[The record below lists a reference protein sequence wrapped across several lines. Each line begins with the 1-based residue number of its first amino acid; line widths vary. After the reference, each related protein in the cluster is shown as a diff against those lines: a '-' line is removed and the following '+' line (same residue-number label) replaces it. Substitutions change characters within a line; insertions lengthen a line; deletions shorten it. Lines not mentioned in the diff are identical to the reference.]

1 MGVIMKKNFH
11 LSYTT
16 KRKLNGFLYVL
27 PFVIGFFLCFAIPL
41 FNTVWYSFNTVSVND
56 TGGMKFAFAG
66 LQNYIDLFTSEV
78 TTEAQPMARLFTDQN
93 TSIFT
98 RSPLIVIFSL
108 FMALL
113 ANLKFKGRGI
123 VRVIYFLPII
133 FGIEVVTDMLAI
145 TTGGEWTQQS
155 SGLFS
160 NSFISELLLFSI
172 DLPNYILMPIIEAI
186 DQIFDVLS
194 QSGVQTLIYLAA
206 LQSISPSLYEVAK
219 IEGATTYETFWK
231 VTIPS
236 IMHITLFVAIYTVVD
251 LFLASPISK
260 EAYSFAFEQSKIG
273 TGSALSV
280 IYIINVLLVLG
291 LLMLILRKVVKR
303 YEK

>member
-1 MGVIMKKNFH
+1 MKRNFT
-11 LSYTT
+11 LKYKT

-27 PFVIGFFLCFAIPL
+27 PFLIGFFVCFAIPL
-41 FNTVWYSFNTVSVND
+41 FNTVFYSFNKVSVND
-56 TGGMKFAFAG
+56 TGGMKFAFNG
-66 LQNYIDLFTSEV
+66 FQNYIDLFQNEV
-78 TTEAQPMARLFTDQN
+78 TTAAQPMIRLFADQN
-93 TSIFT
+93 LTILT
-98 RSPLIVIFSL
+98 NVPLIVIFSL

-133 FGIEVVTDMLAI
+133 FGLEVVTDMLAI
-145 TTGGEWTQQS
+145 TTGGEWVKES

-160 NSFISELLLFSI
+160 ESYISMMLMQYTDIPLSI
-172 DLPNYILMPIIEAI
+172 LNPVISYVDK
-186 DQIFDVLS
+186 IFDILS
-194 QSGVQTLIYLAA
+194 QSGVQTLIYLAG

-219 IEGATTYETFWK
+219 IEGATAYETFWK

-236 IMHITLFVAIYTVVD
+236 IMHITLFVTIYTIVD
-251 LFLASPISK
+251 LFLASPISE

-280 IYIINVLLVLG
+280 IYIFNVILVLG
-291 LLMLILRKVVKR
+291 LVMLVLRKVVRK

>member
-1 MGVIMKKNFH
+1 MRNIFPLKYK
-11 LSYTT
+11 T

-27 PFVIGFFLCFAIPL
+27 PFLIGFLLCFAIPL
-41 FNTVWYSFNTVSVND
+41 FNTVRYSFNTVSVND
-56 TGGMKFAFAG
+56 TGGMKFAYSGFK
-66 LQNYIDLFTSEV
+66 NYIDLFQNEV
-78 TTEAQPMARLFTDQN
+78 TTTAQPMIRLFADQN
-93 TSIFT
+93 LSILT
-98 RSPLIVIFSL
+98 NVPLIVIFSL

-113 ANLKFKGRGI
+113 ANLKFKGRGG

-133 FGIEVVTDMLAI
+133 FGLEVVTDMLAI
-145 TTGGEWTQQS
+145 TTGGEWVKES

-160 NSFISELLLFSI
+160 ESYISSLLMHYTNIPNSILLPVISYV
-172 DLPNYILMPIIEAI
+172 DK
-186 DQIFDVLS
+186 IFDVLS
-194 QSGVQTLIYLAA
+194 QSGVQTLIYLAG

-219 IEGATTYETFWK
+219 IEGATGYETFWK

-236 IMHITLFVAIYTVVD
+236 IMHITLFVTVYTVVD
-251 LFLASPISK
+251 MFLKSPISE

-280 IYIINVLLVLG
+280 IYILNVLLVLG
-291 LLMLILRKVVKR
+291 IVLLVLRKVVKK

>member
-1 MGVIMKKNFH
+1 MKRRFQ
-11 LSYTT
+11 LSYIT

-27 PFVIGFFLCFAIPL
+27 PFIIGFFLCFAIPL
-41 FNTVWYSFNTVSVND
+41 YNTFMYSFHEISVND
-56 TGGMKFAFAG
+56 AGGMKFSFSG
-66 LQNYIDLFTSEV
+66 IQNYIELFTSEL
-78 TTEAQPMARLFTDQN
+78 TTGSQPFVRLFVDENLAVLTN
-93 TSIFT
+93 T
-98 RSPLIVIFSL
+98 PLIVIFSL

-123 VRVIYFLPII
+123 VRVIFFLPIV
-133 FGIEVVTDMLAI
+133 FGLDVVIQMLAV
-145 TTGGEWTQQS
+145 TTGGEWVQQS

-160 NSFISELLLFSI
+160 ESYVSYLLKRYTDIPSSI
-172 DLPNYILMPIIEAI
+172 LLPVMSYV
-186 DQIFDVLS
+186 DKIFDLLA
-194 QSGVQTLIYLAA
+194 QSGVQTLVYLAA

-236 IMHITLFVAIYTVVD
+236 IMHITLFVTVYTVVD
-251 LFLASPISK
+251 LFLASPISE

-273 TGSALSV
+273 IGSALSV
-280 IYIINVLLVLG
+280 LYIFNVLLGLG
-291 LLMLILRKVVKR
+291 LIMLVMRKVVKK

>member
-1 MGVIMKKNFH
+1 MKNRFH
-11 LSYTT
+11 MKYTT
-16 KRKLNGFLYVL
+16 KRKVNGFLYVL
-27 PFVIGFFLCFAIPL
+27 PFLIGFFVCFAIPL
-41 FNTVWYSFNTVSVND
+41 FNTVRYSFHLVSVND
-56 TGGMKFAFAG
+56 TGGMKFSFHG
-66 LQNYIDLFTSEV
+66 IQNYIDLFTSEV
-78 TTEAQPMARLFTDQN
+78 TTTAQPMVRLFTDQN
-93 TSIFT
+93 VSILT
-98 RSPLIVIFSL
+98 NIPLIVIFSL

-113 ANLKFKGRGI
+113 ANMKFRGRGI
-123 VRVIYFLPII
+123 VRVIFFLPII

-160 NSFISELLLFSI
+160 QSFISDWLMMYTGIPMRVLEPVIAYI
-172 DLPNYILMPIIEAI
+172 DK
-186 DQIFDVLS
+186 IFDVLS

-206 LQSISPSLYEVAK
+206 LQSISPSLYEVAR
-219 IEGATTYETFWK
+219 IEGATVYETFWK

-236 IMHITLFVAIYTVVD
+236 IMHITLFVAVYTAVD
-251 LFLASPISK
+251 LFLASPISE

-280 IYIINVLLVLG
+280 VYIINVLLILG
-291 LLMLILRKVVKR
+291 LLMLVLRKVVKR

>member
-1 MGVIMKKNFH
+1 MKNKFQ
-11 LSYTT
+11 LKYKTR
-16 KRKLNGFLYVL
+16 RKLNGFLYVL
-27 PFVIGFFLCFAIPL
+27 PFLIGFFLCFAIPL
-41 FNTVWYSFNTVSVND
+41 FNTVMYSFNKVSVND
-56 TGGMKFAFAG
+56 AGGMNFTFTG
-66 LQNYIDLFTSEV
+66 VQNYIDLFTTELTSER
-78 TTEAQPMARLFTDQN
+78 QPMIRLFTDQN
-93 TSIFT
+93 ITILINI
-98 RSPLIVIFSL
+98 PLIVIFSL

-133 FGIEVVTDMLAI
+133 FGIEVVTNMLAI
-145 TTGGEWTQQS
+145 TTGGEWTKQS

-160 NSFISELLLFSI
+160 QSYISVLLMQYTNI
-172 DLPNYILMPIIEAI
+172 PNNILIPVISYV
-186 DQIFDVLS
+186 DKIFDVLS
-194 QSGVQTLIYLAA
+194 QSGVQTLIYLAG

-236 IMHITLFVAIYTVVD
+236 IMHITLFVAIYTAVD
-251 LFLASPISK
+251 QFLTSPISE
-260 EAYSFAFEQSKIG
+260 EAYSFAFEHSKIG

-280 IYIINVLLVLG
+280 VYILNVLLVLG

>member
-1 MGVIMKKNFH
+1 MRNIFPLKYK
-11 LSYTT
+11 T

-27 PFVIGFFLCFAIPL
+27 PFLIGFLLCFAIPL
-41 FNTVWYSFNTVSVND
+41 FNTVRYSFNTVSVND
-56 TGGMKFAFAG
+56 TGGMKFAYSGFK
-66 LQNYIDLFTSEV
+66 NYIDLFQNEV
-78 TTEAQPMARLFTDQN
+78 TTTAQTMIRLFADQN
-93 TSIFT
+93 LSILT
-98 RSPLIVIFSL
+98 NVPLIVIFSL

-113 ANLKFKGRGI
+113 ANLKFKGRGV

-133 FGIEVVTDMLAI
+133 FGLEVVTDMLAI
-145 TTGGEWTQQS
+145 TTGGEWVKES

-160 NSFISELLLFSI
+160 ESYISSLLMHYTNIPNSILLPVISYV
-172 DLPNYILMPIIEAI
+172 DK
-186 DQIFDVLS
+186 IFDVLS
-194 QSGVQTLIYLAA
+194 QSGVQTLIYLAG

-219 IEGATTYETFWK
+219 IEGATGYETFWK

-236 IMHITLFVAIYTVVD
+236 IMHITLFVTVYTVVD
-251 LFLASPISK
+251 MFLKSPISE

-280 IYIINVLLVLG
+280 IYILNVLLVLG
-291 LLMLILRKVVKR
+291 IVLLVLRKVVKK

>member
-1 MGVIMKKNFH
+1 MKKK
-11 LSYTT
+11 LKYST
-16 KRKLNGFLYVL
+16 KRKINGFIFVL
-27 PFVIGFFLCFAIPL
+27 PFLLGFLLCFAIPL
-41 FNTVWYSFNTVSVND
+41 INTFMYSFNSVGVND
-56 TGGMKFAFAG
+56 SGGMKFSFVG
-66 LQNYIDLFTSEV
+66 VKNYIDLFTSEV
-78 TTEAQPMARLFTDQN
+78 TTGNQPMARLFTDQN
-93 TSIFT
+93 MSILTNF
-98 RSPLIVIFSL
+98 PLIVIFSL

-113 ANLKFKGRGI
+113 ANLPFKGRGL
-123 VRVIYFLPII
+123 VRVIFFLPII
-133 FGIEVVTDMLAI
+133 FGLDVVKDMLAI
-145 TTGGEWTQQS
+145 TTGGEWAKQS

-160 NSFISELLLFSI
+160 QSYISFLLMRYTSI
-172 DLPNYILMPIIEAI
+172 PMNILSPVITYV
-186 DQIFDVLS
+186 DQIFDILS
-194 QSGVQTLIYLAA
+194 QSGVQTLVYLAG

-251 LFLASPISK
+251 LFLTSPISE

-280 IYIINVLLVLG
+280 VYIFNVLLVLG
-291 LLMLILRKVVKR
+291 LVLLLLRKVVKK

>member
-1 MGVIMKKNFH
+1 MKRNFAIK
-11 LSYTT
+11 YKT

-27 PFVIGFFLCFAIPL
+27 PFLIGFFLCFAIPL
-41 FNTVWYSFNTVSVND
+41 FNTIYYSFNKVSVND
-56 TGGMKFAFAG
+56 TGGMKFAFIG
-66 LQNYIDLFTSEV
+66 FQNYIDLFQSEV
-78 TTEAQPMARLFTDQN
+78 TTAAQPLARLFADQN
-93 TSIFT
+93 LTILT
-98 RSPLIVIFSL
+98 NVPLIVIFSL

-133 FGIEVVTDMLAI
+133 FGLEVVTDMLAI
-145 TTGGEWTQQS
+145 TTGGEWVKES

-160 NSFISELLLFSI
+160 ESYISMMLIQYTDIPMSI
-172 DLPNYILMPIIEAI
+172 LEPVIGYVDK
-186 DQIFDVLS
+186 IFDVLS
-194 QSGVQTLIYLAA
+194 QSGVQTLIYLAG
-206 LQSISPSLYEVAK
+206 LQSVSPSLYEVAK
-219 IEGATTYETFWK
+219 IEGATAYETFWK

-236 IMHITLFVAIYTVVD
+236 IMHITLFVTIYTVVD
-251 LFLASPISK
+251 LFLASPISE

-280 IYIINVLLVLG
+280 VYIFNVILVLG
-291 LLMLILRKVVKR
+291 LVMLVLRKVVRK